1 MEKGSMIPNL
11 QDKVALVTGS
21 GRGIGRSIS
30 KALANAGAQVVVCSR
45 TAAEIEKVVWEIS
58 KKNGKAIAVPADVA
72 NEGEVVSMFEL
83 VEDRFGKIDILVNNA
98 GIGRFGSVAD
108 FEVRQFD
115 ELMAVNLRGTFLCCR
130 QALKLMIPQKN
141 GYIINISSV
150 VGIKGYPKQAAYTAS
165 KHGIMGFTK
174 SLAVEAQ
181 EHNIR
186 VSAILPGGVDTEL
199 LRKARDDI
207 ETSTMM
213 HPDDIAHAV
222 IFLLSLSERA
232 AIDQIYIRRNSSSP
246 F

>member
-1 MEKGSMIPNL
+1 MIANL
-11 QDKVALVTGS
+11 QDKIALVTGA

-45 TAAEIEKVVWEIS
+45 TAAEIEKVVREIS
-58 KKNGKAIAVPADVA
+58 SENGKASAVPADVA
-72 NEGEVVSMFEL
+72 NEREVVSMFES

-98 GIGRFGSVAD
+98 GIGRFGRVAD
-108 FEVRQFD
+108 FAVRQFD

-130 QALKLMIPQKN
+130 SALKLMIPQKN

-150 VGIKGYPKQAAYTAS
+150 VGIKGYPNQAAYTAS

-199 LRKARDDI
+199 FREARDDI
-207 ETSTMM
+207 ETSAMM
-213 HPDDIAHAV
+213 HPTDIAHAV
-222 IFLLSLSERA
+222 IFLLSLSKRA
-232 AIDQIYIRRNSSSP
+232 AIDQIYIRRRSSSP